1 MRYYIGGVNGA
12 GKTTLLDAIKNRF
25 PEIEILKGSKV
36 FMEFLGIPGDYAALR
51 ALPMSEAGPKFE
63 DMISKIL
70 SEKDNFVFEAH
81 YLNIVNGKIKRV
93 SDEWIQK
100 FDAIIL
106 LDISA
111 ETALRRIE
119 NESRDRALFP
129 EGLSKEE
136 ERIMYNEYIE
146 ATRKDF
152 QEIIRVRNIPHL
164 IIDGE
169 KELGEK
175 VEDFGIF
182 YKSVGSDSIKS

>member
-1 MRYYIGGVNGA
+1 MRCYIGGVNGA
-12 GKTTLLDAIKNRF
+12 GKTTLLDAIKVRF

-36 FMEFLGIPGDYAALR
+36 FMEYLGIPGDYGALR

-63 DMISKIL
+63 EMISKIL
-70 SEKDNFVFEAH
+70 LEKENFIFDAH

-93 SDEWIQK
+93 SEDWIQK

-111 ETALRRIE
+111 ETALKRIANE
-119 NESRDRALFP
+119 NRDRALFP
-129 EGLSKEE
+129 EGMSKEE
-136 ERIMYNEYIE
+136 EIKMYSEYIE

-152 QEIIRVRNIPHL
+152 QDIVSVRNIPHL

-169 KELGEK
+169 KELDEK
-175 VEDFGIF
+175 VEDFGRF
-182 YKSVGSDSIKS
+182 YKSDIFDSIKS